1 MWDHNLRA
9 SGAREMRQE
18 ALTRALFLVYVCFAR
33 CPVAVDLFFFCGF
46 SPLALSSSPP
56 PLSLSAPRRDH
67 PRRDPRTRDPGGKRG
82 RASRSFTFVLFPFLF
97 LFRRLGARRVT
108 RERRESPDFLFSDPD
123 FLVRPPLQILSCNQS
138 SKPVVVVV
146 VVVAKKKKKTLI
158 IRFSAANCVKQK
170 KRHGSADS
178 HSFPLSSPSPSPS
191 SSSSSPSPF
200 LHEILTVST
209 WMS

>member
-146 VVVAKKKKKTLI
+146 VVVAKKKKK
-158 IRFSAANCVKQK
+158 
-170 KRHGSADS
+170 
-178 HSFPLSSPSPSPS
+178 LSSSVSRLP
-191 SSSSSPSPF
+191 
-200 LHEILTVST
+200 TVLNKKNATGAPIPTLSLSLLLLLLLLLPPRLLLLSFT
-209 WMS
+209 RS

>member
-146 VVVAKKKKKTLI
+146 VVVAKKKKK
-158 IRFSAANCVKQK
+158 
-170 KRHGSADS
+170 
-178 HSFPLSSPSPSPS
+178 LSSSDSRLP
-191 SSSSSPSPF
+191 
-200 LHEILTVST
+200 TVLNKKNATGAPIPTLSLSLLLLLLLLLPPRLLLLSFT
-209 WMS
+209 RS

>member
-1 MWDHNLRA
+1 
-9 SGAREMRQE
+9 MRQE

-146 VVVAKKKKKTLI
+146 VVVAKKKKK
-158 IRFSAANCVKQK
+158 
-170 KRHGSADS
+170 
-178 HSFPLSSPSPSPS
+178 LSSSDSRRP
-191 SSSSSPSPF
+191 
-200 LHEILTVST
+200 TVLKKKNAPGAPIPTLSLSLLLLLLLLLPPRLLLLSFT
-209 WMS
+209 RS